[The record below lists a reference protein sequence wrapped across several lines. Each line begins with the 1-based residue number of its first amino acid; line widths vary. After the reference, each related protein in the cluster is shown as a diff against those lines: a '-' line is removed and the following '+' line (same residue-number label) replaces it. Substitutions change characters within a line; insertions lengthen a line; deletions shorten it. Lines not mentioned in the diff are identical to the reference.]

1 MNSCPTMSPL
11 FMPGMALQY
20 MCRSEPQMAVEVTRR
35 MMSRCAAHTA
45 GRGGVNYPPPSV
57 VEGS

>member
-1 MNSCPTMSPL
+1 
-11 FMPGMALQY
+11 MALQY